1 MPNPDKKEYETL
13 KIDTAFPEYDSQKL
27 KEFLKNGWKIF
38 DKTLVSNRYIFYVL
52 VKET

>member
-1 MPNPDKKEYETL
+1 MPNPDKKEKETL

-27 KEFLKNGWKIF
+27 KEILKKDWKIF
-38 DKTLVSNRYIFYVL
+38 DKSIVENRYIFYVL